1 MQRCAHFTH
10 SHHTISALFYG
21 NFKILCHGC
30 VIHFVNFAQF
40 MHVLICDGTYLKRR
54 YSWQMTNSQQIR
66 LPSIISDVTNNKKNE
81 L

>member
-10 SHHTISALFYG
+10 YLHTISALFYG

-40 MHVLICDGTYLKRR
+40 MHVLICDGT
-54 YSWQMTNSQQIR
+54 
-66 LPSIISDVTNNKKNE
+66 
-81 L
+81 